1 MYVISKDTLHR
12 LIKRVI
18 ITSVNLGV
26 RLTRLKHSDLDA
38 MFIEVEVPHQ
48 KEKVQEEKEV
58 EVGNCYTL
66 SEVSQK
72 YNANPAVPRNL

>member
-1 MYVISKDTLHR
+1 
-12 LIKRVI
+12 
-18 ITSVNLGV
+18 
-26 RLTRLKHSDLDA
+26 

-66 SEVSQK
+66 SEVFQK
-72 YNANPAVPRNL
+72 YNANPAVPHNLWSALDVVALGAFMYHFG

>member
-1 MYVISKDTLHR
+1 M
-12 LIKRVI
+12 
-18 ITSVNLGV
+18 
-26 RLTRLKHSDLDA
+26 TRLKHSDLDA